1 MFVGKTCL
9 FTILSMYLYQLRL
22 DCAWTALGSLAPRPY
37 ARTCFQPT
45 RWAPS
50 GETHP
55 IPMDKNQKRF
65 PIEMAIWRYLLVSD
79 NTYIILLILTRIS
92 HFFPIFLGV
101 FVISNM
107 DFWVSHLPGILS
119 WHPMDQKLFGLQIH
133 VHLGGEFQ
141 KRMAPLKPD
150 VQWVFKKH
158 RNLWIY
164 IYIWNKC
171 INIYICIHGVMIFSR
186 FPTFLSWGLL

>member
-55 IPMDKNQKRF
+55 IPMDKNKKKF

-79 NTYIILLILTRIS
+79 STYIILLILTRIS

-101 FVISNM
+101 LWYQTWIFGSAIFQGSSLDIPWTKSSSACRSTSTSEANSKKEWRHWNQMSNG
-107 DFWVSHLPGILS
+107 FLKNTGIY
-119 WHPMDQKLFGLQIH
+119 GY
-133 VHLGGEFQ
+133 
-141 KRMAPLKPD
+141 
-150 VQWVFKKH
+150 
-158 RNLWIY
+158 IY
-164 IYIWNKC
+164 IYG
-171 INIYICIHGVMIFSR
+171 INVYKYIYIYMYTRCNDI
-186 FPTFLSWGLL
+186 L